1 MTAEVLHPG
10 CDIVPI
16 ASSVGLEQYLGVFAA
31 LAVIARGVFNLKR
44 EAHVWIVWL
53 LGAGAAILAIWI
65 VWKTAPRLST
75 AGRMQFWKA
84 ALALLY
90 LYLCTA
96 LLLYAVYGVWAS
108 APPQAA
114 QPPKQLPTCA
124 PSSALAVKD
133 FDPDLLAVGATL
145 LNIRVLGCGFESDDK
160 LAFNGSDRQFTFIDA
175 SQLVVGIAAAD
186 LAAPG
191 SLTVVVTK
199 SAATSAGLL
208 RVAPSPEPVW
218 WFFGWHWQFTDELRF
233 LVMVLLT
240 GALGSSVFALK
251 SFADYLG
258 NEKLSESWFT
268 FYLIQPIE
276 GAGIAFV
283 FYVVVRGGFF
293 SGTSTDLKT
302 VNMFGVCAIA
312 ALAGMFSDTAFQ
324 KLNEVFVT
332 MFRSNVTDAR
342 TGKIDGPKAGPN
354 VDSGASNDGQGT

>member
-1 MTAEVLHPG
+1 M
-10 CDIVPI
+10 
-16 ASSVGLEQYLGVFAA
+16 
-31 LAVIARGVFNLKR
+31 
-44 EAHVWIVWL
+44 VWL
-53 LGAGAAILAIWI
+53 LAAAAAILAIWI
-65 VWKTAPRLST
+65 VRKTAPKLSV

-90 LYLCTA
+90 LYLCSA

-114 QPPKQLPTCA
+114 QPAKPLPACA
-124 PSSALAVKD
+124 PGSALAVKD
-133 FDPDLLAVGATL
+133 LDPDRLAVGATL

-160 LAFNGSDRQFTFIDA
+160 LSFNGSDRQFTFIDA

-186 LAAPG
+186 IATPG
-191 SLTVVVTK
+191 NLTVAVSK
-199 SAATSAGLL
+199 SAATSAGVL
-208 RVAPSPEPVW
+208 RVDPSPAPAW
-218 WFFGWHWQFTDELRF
+218 CFFGWHWQITDELRF
-233 LVMVLLT
+233 LLMVLLT

-293 SGTSTDLKT
+293 SGASTDLKT

-324 KLNEVFVT
+324 KLNEVFDT
-332 MFRSNVTDAR
+332 MFKANATDAR
-342 TGKIDGPKAGPN
+342 SGKIDGPKAGPN
-354 VDSGASNDGQGT
+354 VNSGAPNDGQGQ